1 MTNEIVR
8 LVIITYQFPYN
19 SKICSSP
26 FWAGWP
32 QNIVVRFIVA
42 KGCASARN
50 LTWFTRPFPLVR
62 GWGLGTR
69 LGVSSHLASF
79 QQWNWL
85 WEQSLSIL
93 EWSKTISYY
102 LKTCQWAMIFNASS
116 KRCWMYFQGLLFCPK
131 RCPYFRR
138 NKTIVI
144 TSSKKGYELFRV
156 SLFSRGLW
164 YCCWLLPAVEVY
176 LV

>member
-1 MTNEIVR
+1 MVCPSLVPHPRSPPGKKQCGERSWAYYPKVVMTNEIVR
-8 LVIITYQFPYN
+8 LVIIMYRFPYN

-62 GWGLGTR
+62 GWGLGVR

-93 EWSKTISYY
+93 GWSKTISYRTHSN
-102 LKTCQWAMIFNASS
+102 LGPPFLSI
-116 KRCWMYFQGLLFCPK
+116 R
-131 RCPYFRR
+131 
-138 NKTIVI
+138 
-144 TSSKKGYELFRV
+144 
-156 SLFSRGLW
+156 FS
-164 YCCWLLPAVEVY
+164 
-176 LV
+176 